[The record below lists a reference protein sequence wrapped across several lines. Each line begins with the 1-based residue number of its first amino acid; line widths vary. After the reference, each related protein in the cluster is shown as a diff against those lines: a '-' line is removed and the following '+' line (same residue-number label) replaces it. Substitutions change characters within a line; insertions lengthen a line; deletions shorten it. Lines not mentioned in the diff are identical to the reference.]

1 MYLSSLILAY
11 PLRHLNDILRCSIWQ
26 DNAFFLSNSSR
37 MPSFYARSLCDLD
50 PLLILDDTGQMLS
63 FYSVA
68 LLLLSTEGWRQ
79 RKDGEGERERA
90 RERISGLTKLLRDL
104 EKEKSL
110 CSVLA
115 VQLRGDMKQITRWR
129 WPSTSFTLERPTL
142 VPRNHSASF
151 IKGSFKGSIPEPPLC
166 SRGLPQI
173 LLSQPR
179 LAYFIS
185 LFKLEPF
192 AVDSHRVFV
201 SSSLY
206 ILCCFPHRKYICV
219 QCFSTKTCILFIN
232 RYLC

>member
-1 MYLSSLILAY
+1 MYLSSFILAY

-26 DNAFFLSNSSR
+26 DNAFFLSNSSQ
-37 MPSFYARSLCDLD
+37 MPWKLQLLSFYARHLCDFD

-79 RKDGEGERERA
+79 RKDGDGERASKWA
-90 RERISGLTKLLRDL
+90 RERISGLTKLLQDL

-115 VQLRGDMKQITRWR
+115 VQLRGDLKQITRWR
-129 WPSTSFTLERPTL
+129 CPSTSFTLERPTL

-151 IKGSFKGSIPEPPLC
+151 IKGSFKGPIPEPPLC

-173 LLSQPR
+173 LLSHPR
-179 LAYFIS
+179 LAYLSIS
-185 LFKLEPF
+185 LRS
-192 AVDSHRVFV
+192 SHLLQTLIV
-201 SSSLY
+201 SLFLSLSVY
-206 ILCCFPHRKYICV
+206 LLLFHTHRKYICV
-219 QCFSTKTCILFIN
+219 
-232 RYLC
+232 